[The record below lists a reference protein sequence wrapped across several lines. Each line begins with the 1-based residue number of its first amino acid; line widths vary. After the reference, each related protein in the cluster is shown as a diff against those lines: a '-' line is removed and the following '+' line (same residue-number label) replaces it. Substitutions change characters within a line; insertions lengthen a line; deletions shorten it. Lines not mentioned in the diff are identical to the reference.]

1 MDLDTFL
8 KEHEDLIAK
17 SVDLLKAKNKD
28 YSTDGDPLAGF
39 KKIANDIGIS
49 PFQVWAI
56 FASKHWNALTNFAK
70 DGKVESEPIE
80 GRIIDMINYSVLL
93 HLLIIDSKSWMKE
106 QQKEFIT
113 TNKKV
118 QDIRLTLTEYER
130 NALDRVKGMTHLTPE
145 VLKIYFNI

>member
-1 MDLDTFL
+1 
-8 KEHEDLIAK
+8 
-17 SVDLLKAKNKD
+17 
-28 YSTDGDPLAGF
+28 
-39 KKIANDIGIS
+39 
-49 PFQVWAI
+49 
-56 FASKHWNALTNFAK
+56 
-70 DGKVESEPIE
+70 
-80 GRIIDMINYSVLL
+80 MINYSVLL
-93 HLLIIDSKSWMKE
+93 HLLIVDSKSWMKE